1 MIAAIVIAIWEML
14 VASSS
19 FLLIGFFIA
28 GLIHVFLPD
37 EFIKKHLKAPGFL
50 SVLKSSAFGI
60 PLPLCSCS
68 VIPVGISLRRSGA
81 SKGATA
87 SFFVSTPEVGVD
99 SFLLSYALL
108 GPFMAVV
115 RLVVSFFS
123 ALSVGLAIETF
134 DKDQSMKIEANEVS
148 EKHCCKVNAEKAKES
163 NWLIRV
169 IKFSFVEI
177 LDDIAVVL
185 VIGFVIAGV
194 LSAVIPENYIENLEL
209 SYFFSMLAMLLISL
223 PVYVCAT
230 SSTPIAAALL
240 LKGVAPGAVLV
251 FLLAGPATNITT
263 ILVLAKELGKKA
275 AIIYVTGIILC
286 SLAAGALLQE
296 FFLEQISELKRVI
309 DFSEHSHGLLA
320 EVSAVIVLLLVA
332 RSLFVKLRKAHLHHS
347 RS

>member
-1 MIAAIVIAIWEML
+1 MITAIVIAIWEML
-14 VASSS
+14 LASSS
-19 FLLIGFFIA
+19 YLLVGFFIA
-28 GLIHVFLPD
+28 GLIHVFLPH

-50 SVLKSSAFGI
+50 SVLKSSAFGV

-68 VIPVGISLRRSGA
+68 VIPVGLSLRKSGA

-87 SFFVSTPEVGVD
+87 SFFISTPEVGVD

-123 ALSVGLAIETF
+123 ALGVGYAIETF
-134 DKDQSMKIEANEVS
+134 DRDKLDKVEVKEAPEKPCCHVS
-148 EKHCCKVNAEKAKES
+148 AEKAKDGH
-163 NWLIRV
+163 WLTRA

-194 LSAVIPENYIENLEL
+194 LTVVIPANYIENLEL
-209 SYFFSMLAMLLISL
+209 NYFFSMLAMLLISL

-251 FLLAGPATNITT
+251 FLLAGPATNVTT

-275 AIIYVTGIILC
+275 ALIYVTGIISF
-286 SLAAGALLQE
+286 SLLAGVLLQE
-296 FFLEQISELKRVI
+296 FFVEQISYLKQAI
-309 DFSEHSHGLLA
+309 DFSEHSHGMFA
-320 EVSAVIVLLLVA
+320 EISAVVILLLVS
-332 RSLFVKLRKAHLHHS
+332 RSLLVKLRS
-347 RS
+347 VFRQI